1 MRISATI
8 RLVYLRSLFSLPIST
23 LDMIPPGQTAA
34 IITVTAST
42 LQLGISEKISNLFS
56 SLTAVAAA
64 LAIAFAY
71 NWLLTLATSTGLMF
85 IALVYA
91 LTSPPIAKVMT
102 ELQEAEIQAAS
113 VATEA
118 FTSARMVAACGAES
132 KMFDRYAS
140 LVDKSRLG
148 GARMARFVAAQQ
160 GLSKLRLSF
169 WHSRSTDIM
178 QFSSEFMRKPFH
190 GY

>member
-56 SLTAVAAA
+56 SVTAVLAA
-64 LAIAFAY
+64 LLIAFAY

-85 IALVYA
+85 IALVYS
-91 LTSPPIAKVMT
+91 LTSPPIAKIMT

-132 KMFDRYAS
+132 KMFERYAN
-140 LVDKSRLG
+140 LVDQTRRG
-148 GARMARFVAAQQ
+148 GARMARLVAAQQ
-160 GLSKLRLSF
+160 GLSKLRPSF
-169 WHSRSTDIM
+169 CPHRSTDTM
-178 QFSSEFMRKPFH
+178 
-190 GY
+190 